1 MTMRLTVTT
10 FLTLDGVVQ
19 APGGPDEDRSGGF
32 AHGGWLVPY
41 ADDDMGATIIRWF
54 AGADAFLLGRKTYEI
69 FAGHWPHVPDENP
82 IAAALNSLPKYV
94 VSTTLQSPGWQH
106 STVIGSRVVEE
117 IADLKARPGRELQ
130 VHGSGELAQTLIAH
144 DLVDEYRM
152 LVFPVFLG
160 TGRRLFEDPG
170 LAGALR
176 LLDSATTA
184 TGVLALT
191 YEPAGEPKHGSFAL
205 DAEPKEHRIL
215 R

>member
-1 MTMRLTVTT
+1 MAMRLTVTT

-19 APGGPDEDRSGGF
+19 APGGPDEDRSGEF

-54 AGADAFLLGRKTYEI
+54 TEADAFLLGRKTYEI
-69 FAGHWPHVPDENP
+69 FAGHWPRVPDDNP
-82 IAAALNSLPKYV
+82 IAAALNKLPKYV
-94 VSTTLQSPGWQH
+94 VSTTLQSPKWEH
-106 STVIGSRVVEE
+106 STVIGSRAFEE
-117 IADLKARPGRELQ
+117 IADLKAQSGRELQ
-130 VHGSGELAQTLIAH
+130 VHGSGQLAQALIAH
-144 DLVDEYRM
+144 DLVDEYRL

-160 TGRRLFEDPG
+160 SGRRLFEDPG

-176 LLDSATTA
+176 LVDSATTA
-184 TGVLALT
+184 AGVLALT

-205 DAEPKEHRIL
+205 DAEPEEHRIL